1 MKMIV
6 AIAEEN
12 LHTEISNSLINKGFR
27 VTQLS
32 TTSGFLRGGSTTLM
46 IGVGNEKVEEAL
58 QLIRDAVPKSP
69 NDEANRVTLYVLNV
83 KSFHQL

>member
-1 MKMIV
+1 MKMIM

-12 LHTEISNSLINKGFR
+12 LHTEISEALINKGFR

-46 IGVGNEKVEEAL
+46 IGVGDEKVEEAL
-58 QLIRDAVPKSP
+58 QLIRDVIPKSP
-69 NDEANRVTLYVLNV
+69 DEETNRVTLYVLNV
-83 KSFHQL
+83 KSFHRL

>member
-69 NDEANRVTLYVLNV
+69 DDETNRVTLYVLNV

>member
-6 AIAEEN
+6 AISEEN
-12 LHTEISNSLINKGFR
+12 LHTEISNSLINKNFR

-69 NDEANRVTLYVLNV
+69 DDKTNRVTLYVLNV